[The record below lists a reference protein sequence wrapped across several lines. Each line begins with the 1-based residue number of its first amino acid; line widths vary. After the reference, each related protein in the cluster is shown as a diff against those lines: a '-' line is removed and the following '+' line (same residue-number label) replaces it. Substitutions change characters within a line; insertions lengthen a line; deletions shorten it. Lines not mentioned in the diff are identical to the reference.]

1 VLIFKNEF
9 TTNGAVYSF
18 VTQAMQ
24 SPYYKYLSL
33 SKRHS
38 MFHYYN
44 DPAKKPAVDAD
55 GVTQPVVLIQ
65 NEL

>member
-1 VLIFKNEF
+1 
-9 TTNGAVYSF
+9 
-18 VTQAMQ
+18 MQ

-33 SKRHS
+33 GKRHS

-44 DPAKKPAVDAD
+44 NPDKKAGVDAD
-55 GVTQPVVLIQ
+55 GVWQPVVLIE